1 MRAKEFIVERKFKDR
16 KAKPLSTTY
25 EFPSMPGDSVYKIYR
40 FSMMMGNADIEYA
53 EGPAAANAVVMAY
66 TPEEEEKVRNAE
78 RRTGDKGR
86 LLTNKGS
93 TEPKSISTASP
104 VAKPK
109 RNKYGV

>member
-1 MRAKEFIVERKFKDR
+1 MRAKEFIVERKFKER
-16 KAKPLSTTY
+16 KANPLSTAY
-25 EFPSMPGDSVYKIYR
+25 EFPSMPGDSAYKIYR
-40 FSMMMGNADIEYA
+40 FGMMMGNPDIEYK

-93 TEPKSISTASP
+93 TEPTLTSSTSP
-104 VAKPK
+104 VAKSK